1 MYLVLF
7 IYDKILLIMNNF
19 LLRFEFLDSILMLN
33 GKIENEKNIYFFRR
47 FFLLY
52 NF

>member
-33 GKIENEKNIYFFRR
+33 GKIENEKNIYFCLIIECFI
-47 FFLLY
+47 LI
-52 NF
+52 